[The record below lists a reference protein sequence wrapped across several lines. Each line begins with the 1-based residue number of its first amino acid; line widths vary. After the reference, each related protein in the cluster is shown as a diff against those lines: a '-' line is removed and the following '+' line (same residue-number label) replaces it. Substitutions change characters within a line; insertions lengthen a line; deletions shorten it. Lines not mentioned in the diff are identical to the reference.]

1 MEFLTTLFD
10 DLLCTDSIY
19 NNRVSD
25 LTLDKTRTGTIK
37 MPVIS
42 WTARVQDQNGEE
54 MSIFLVVSFS
64 TGSAWL
70 SNGYNRIG
78 TTVLLSYTLNS

>member
-54 MSIFLVVSFS
+54 MSIFLGVSLS